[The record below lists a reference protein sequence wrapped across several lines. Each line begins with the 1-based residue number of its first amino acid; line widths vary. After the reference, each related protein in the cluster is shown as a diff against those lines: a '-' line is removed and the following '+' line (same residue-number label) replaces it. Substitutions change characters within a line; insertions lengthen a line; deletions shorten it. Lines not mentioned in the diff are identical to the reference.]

1 MKYYKYVVI
10 IVFLLVI
17 FSMCNSKKNAKIDT
31 SDRNSVDAV
40 DSTDFYPMNPPKN
53 TVTN

>member
-17 FSMCNSKKNAKIDT
+17 FSMCNSKNAKIDT
-31 SDRNSVDAV
+31 CVRNSVDAV